1 MRFRAIASD
10 YDGTLAD
17 DGRVAP
23 ETVDAL
29 RRVRAS
35 GRELIL
41 ITGRTLADLRMVFS
55 ELSLFDLFIVEN
67 GAVLLDPAVGSEEL
81 LCVLLL
87 PRVS

>member
-17 DGRVAP
+17 DGRVTQ

-35 GRELIL
+35 GRKLIL
-41 ITGRTLADLRMVFS
+41 ITGRTLADLRTVFS
-55 ELSLFDLFIVEN
+55 ELSLFDLFIVETEPCSLIRLSVPKN
-67 GAVLLDPAVGSEEL
+67 HS
-81 LCVLLL
+81 VLLL